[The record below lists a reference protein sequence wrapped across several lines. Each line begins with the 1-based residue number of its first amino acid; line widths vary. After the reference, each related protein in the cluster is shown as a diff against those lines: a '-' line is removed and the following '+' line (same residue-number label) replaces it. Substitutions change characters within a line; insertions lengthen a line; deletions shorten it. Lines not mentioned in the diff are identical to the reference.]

1 MNTPFYIAKRYLY
14 SKSNNNA
21 INKITRVASVG
32 VLVGTAALF
41 VVLSGFAGLRAFS
54 LGFTSVFDSDLQIT
68 PATGKIINCSPTLL
82 PNLAQIQGV
91 SAVAQVLEERVYL
104 NFKGKN
110 HIAVIKG
117 VDRQF
122 SQVIPTDSILLLND
136 WFTHGRDE
144 AVIGLTASIKLSLG
158 TYDYS
163 DLLEIYVPKPGKGQI
178 LDPLQAFSKERVLV
192 TGIYSVSEDLDD
204 TYVFTDI
211 ALAQRLLDLEANQV
225 SGFEIK
231 LAPEADPDLIIPQLQ
246 AQFGDQVIIKTR
258 IQQNDALYKM
268 LNTENVAVYLIFTL
282 VLIIALFNVVGSIIM
297 MILDKKKNLKTLQSM
312 GMTLGQIRKVF
323 YYQGFLLTAIS
334 GIAGIALGYLL
345 VFLQLQFGWIRISP
359 SFAYP
364 VVPTALNGLIVLVTM
379 LSLGAIAA
387 GIASRRITPNLL
399 SKN

>member
-54 LGFTSVFDSDLQIT
+54 LSFTSVFDSDLQIT

-82 PNLAQIQGV
+82 PNLNQIQGV

-117 VDRQF
+117 VDTQF
-122 SQVIPTDSILLLND
+122 NRVIPTDSILLLND

-211 ALAQRLLDLEANQV
+211 ALAQRLLGLEANQV

-231 LAPEADPDLIIPQLQ
+231 LEPEANPDLIIPQLE
-246 AQFGDQVIIKTR
+246 AQFGDQVLIKTR

-312 GMTLGQIRKVF
+312 GMTLRQIRKVF

-334 GIAGIALGYLL
+334 GIIGIALGYLL
-345 VFLQLQFGWIRISP
+345 VFLQLQFGWIRISA

-364 VVPTALNGLIVLVTM
+364 VVPTVLNGLIVLVTM